1 MQEIFSPQNLNL
13 FWAEIAR
20 GNVYITTA
28 IVIALLLVLRSI
40 ILRIAFRKIDD
51 GFARLRYKR
60 ALSYL
65 LFTIAFLFL
74 LPVWLPSIKNVATF
88 LGIFG
93 AGFLIVTRDI
103 WVSIA
108 AWIYIM
114 LRRPYSIGDRIEISG
129 MVGNVVDIRL
139 METSIMEVK
148 GADESSLTGRLIFL
162 PNAKVFTDVLINLRQ
177 QASHT
182 FRELKVELTNSSDWE
197 KTIELLKKVV
207 DEAYTA
213 ALAQRHRTPYRNLD
227 AEFMTESR
235 EPRILVSLD
244 EGNVILRTEF
254 MAPYGQEATMT
265 DLIWRGFLKH
275 IQNVPSIHLA
285 KK

>member
-1 MQEIFSPQNLNL
+1 MPEVFSPQNLKL
-13 FWAEIAR
+13 FWAEITR
-20 GNVYITTA
+20 GNAYVTTG
-28 IVIALLLVLRSI
+28 IVVTVLLILRFI
-40 ILRIAFRKIDD
+40 ILRLAFRKIDD

-60 ALSYL
+60 ALSYV
-65 LFTIAFLFL
+65 LFVLALFFLF
-74 LPVWLPSIKNVATF
+74 PVWMPSIKNVATF

-108 AWIYIM
+108 AWFYVM
-114 LRRPYSIGDRIEISG
+114 LRRPYGIGDRIEIDG
-129 MVGNVVDIRL
+129 KVGNVVDIRL

-182 FRELKVELTNSSDWE
+182 FRELKVGLTNSSDWE
-197 KTIELLKKVV
+197 KAIELLKKVV

-213 ALAQRHRTPYRNLD
+213 ALAQRHHTPRDLG
-227 AEFMTESR
+227 AEFMAESR

-244 EGNVILRTEF
+244 EGNIILRTEF

-275 IQNVPSIHLA
+275 IQNMPSIHLA
-285 KK
+285 EK